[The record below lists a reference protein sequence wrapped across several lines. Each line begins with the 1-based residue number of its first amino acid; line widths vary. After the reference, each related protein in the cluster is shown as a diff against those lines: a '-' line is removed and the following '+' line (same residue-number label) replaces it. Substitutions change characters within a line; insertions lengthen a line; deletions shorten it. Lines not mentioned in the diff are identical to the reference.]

1 MIKSLSVIFP
11 LYNEQHR
18 LSKLFSEIKKQ
29 KYFKKRNIEFIFV
42 NDGSNDKSLQMI
54 KDFKSK
60 NKKKINIK
68 LISYNEN
75 KGKGFA
81 IKKGIFLA
89 KKNWILTMDI
99 DLSVKFNQIEI
110 WKNRKYF
117 KKDINVYFG
126 SRLLLDSRVNAKEYR
141 KITGNIF
148 NFILSFIFNREKLK
162 IKDTQCG
169 FKLYKN
175 KIAKKIFLK
184 SKENGYIND
193 VEILLLLLRYKIKLS
208 ELPVIW
214 SHKDGSKV
222 NILIDSLVM
231 LYHLIKLK
239 LKFNKFLVSI

>member
-1 MIKSLSVIFP
+1 MIKSLSVVFP

-18 LSKLFSEIKKQ
+18 LIKLFSEIKKQ
-29 KYFKKRNIEFIFV
+29 KYFKKKNAEFIFV
-42 NDGSNDKSLQMI
+42 NDGSGDKSLQMI
-54 KDFKSK
+54 EDFKSK

-68 LISYNEN
+68 IISYNKN
-75 KGKGFA
+75 QGKGFA
-81 IKKGIFLA
+81 LKKGIFLA

-126 SRLLLDSRVNAKEYR
+126 SRLLLNSKVNAKEYR

-148 NFILSFIFNREKLK
+148 NVILGFIFNREKLR

-175 KIAKKIFLK
+175 KIAKRIFLK
-184 SKENGYIND
+184 SEENGYIND
-193 VEILLLLLRYKIKLS
+193 VEILLLLLKYKIKFC

-222 NILIDSLVM
+222 NIIIDSLIM

-239 LKFNKFLVSI
+239 FRF

>member
-1 MIKSLSVIFP
+1 MI
-11 LYNEQHR
+11 E
-18 LSKLFSEIKKQ
+18 
-29 KYFKKRNIEFIFV
+29 
-42 NDGSNDKSLQMI
+42 
-54 KDFKSK
+54 DFKSK
-60 NKKKINIK
+60 NKKKLNIK
-68 LISYNEN
+68 LISYNKN
-75 KGKGFA
+75 QGKGFA
-81 IKKGIFLA
+81 LKKGVFLA

-99 DLSVKFNQIEI
+99 DLSVRFNQIKI
-110 WKNRKYF
+110 WKKRKYF

-126 SRLLLDSRVNAKEYR
+126 SRLLLNSKVNAKEYR

-148 NFILSFIFNREKLK
+148 NVILGFIFNREKLR

-175 KIAKKIFLK
+175 KIAKRIFLK

-193 VEILLLLLRYKIKLS
+193 VEILLLLLKYKIKLS

-222 NILIDSLVM
+222 NILIDSLIM

-239 LKFNKFLVSI
+239 FKFE

>member
-99 DLSVKFNQIEI
+99 DLSVKFNQIQI
-110 WKNRKYF
+110 WKNKKYF
-117 KKDINVYFG
+117 TKDTNVYFG

-141 KITGNIF
+141 KIT
-148 NFILSFIFNREKLK
+148 
-162 IKDTQCG
+162 
-169 FKLYKN
+169 
-175 KIAKKIFLK
+175 
-184 SKENGYIND
+184 
-193 VEILLLLLRYKIKLS
+193 
-208 ELPVIW
+208 
-214 SHKDGSKV
+214 
-222 NILIDSLVM
+222 
-231 LYHLIKLK
+231 
-239 LKFNKFLVSI
+239 

>member
-1 MIKSLSVIFP
+1 MIESLSIIFP

-18 LSKLFSEIKKQ
+18 LSKLFSAIKKQ
-29 KYFKKRNIEFIFV
+29 KYFKKKNAEFIFV
-42 NDGSNDKSLQMI
+42 NDGSNDSSLQMI
-54 KDFKSK
+54 DDFKSK
-60 NKKKINIK
+60 YQKKINIK
-68 LISYNEN
+68 LVSYNKN
-75 KGKGFA
+75 QGKGFA
-81 IKKGIFLA
+81 LKKGIFLA
-89 KKNWILTMDI
+89 KKKWILTMDI

-126 SRLLLDSRVNAKEYR
+126 SRLLLNSKVNAKEYR

-148 NFILSFIFNREKLK
+148 NVILGFIFKRKKLRK
-162 IKDTQCG
+162 KDTQCG

-184 SKENGYIND
+184 SKEKGYIND
-193 VEILLLLLRYKIKLS
+193 VEILLLLLKYKIKFR

-222 NILIDSLVM
+222 NIIFDSFIM

-239 LKFNKFLVSI
+239 FKFQ

>member
-29 KYFKKRNIEFIFV
+29 KYFKKENAEFIFV

-68 LISYNEN
+68 IISYNKN
-75 KGKGFA
+75 QGKGFA
-81 IKKGIFLA
+81 LKKGIFLA
-89 KKNWILTMDI
+89 KRNWILTMDI
-99 DLSVKFNQIEI
+99 DLSVKFNQLKIWENKKYLNKNIE
-110 WKNRKYF
+110 
-117 KKDINVYFG
+117 VYFG
-126 SRLLLDSRVNAKEYR
+126 SRLLLNSKVNAKEYR

-148 NFILSFIFNREKLK
+148 NLILSFIFNREKLK

-184 SKENGYIND
+184 SRENGYIND
-193 VEILLLLLRYKIKLS
+193 VEILLLLLRHKIKLS

-239 LKFNKFLVSI
+239 LKFNKFLVSV

>member
-29 KYFKKRNIEFIFV
+29 KYFKKKNSEFIFV
-42 NDGSNDKSLQMI
+42 NDGSNDKSLEMI
-54 KDFKSK
+54 ENFKSK

-68 LISYNEN
+68 LISYNKN
-75 KGKGFA
+75 QGKGFA
-81 IKKGIFLA
+81 LKKGIFLA

-110 WKNRKYF
+110 WKKKKYF

-126 SRLLLDSRVNAKEYR
+126 SRLLLDSKVNAKEYR

-148 NFILSFIFNREKLK
+148 NVILGFIFNREKLR

-175 KIAKKIFLK
+175 KIAKRIFLK

-193 VEILLLLLRYKIKLS
+193 VEILLLLLKYKIKLS

-214 SHKDGSKV
+214 SHKNGSKV
-222 NILIDSLVM
+222 NVLIDSFVM
-231 LYHLIKLK
+231 FYHLMK
-239 LKFNKFLVSI
+239 LKFKF

>member
-1 MIKSLSVIFP
+1 MIKSLSIIFP

-18 LSKLFSEIKKQ
+18 LNKLFTEIKKQ
-29 KYFKKRNIEFIFV
+29 KYFKKKNSEFIFV
-42 NDGSNDKSLQMI
+42 NDGSNDKSLEMI
-54 KDFKSK
+54 KNFKSK

-68 LISYNEN
+68 LISYKKNQ
-75 KGKGFA
+75 GKGFA
-81 IKKGIFLA
+81 LKKGIFLA

-99 DLSVKFNQIEI
+99 DLSVKFNQIKI
-110 WKNRKYF
+110 WKKKKYF

-126 SRLLLDSRVNAKEYR
+126 SRLLLNSKVNAKEYR

-148 NFILSFIFNREKLK
+148 NVILGFIFNREKLR

-175 KIAKKIFLK
+175 EIAKKIFLR
-184 SKENGYIND
+184 SKEKGYIND
-193 VEILLLLLRYKIKLS
+193 VEILLLLLKYKIKLS

-222 NILIDSLVM
+222 NILIDSLIM
-231 LYHLIKLK
+231 LYHLINLK
-239 LKFNKFLVSI
+239 LKFE

>member
-1 MIKSLSVIFP
+1 MIKSLSIIFP

-29 KYFKKRNIEFIFV
+29 KYFKKKNSEFIFV
-42 NDGSNDKSLQMI
+42 NDGSNDKSLEMI
-54 KDFKSK
+54 EDFKSK

-68 LISYNEN
+68 LISYNKN
-75 KGKGFA
+75 RGKGFA
-81 IKKGIFLA
+81 LKKGIFLA
-89 KKNWILTMDI
+89 KKKWILTMDI
-99 DLSVKFNQIEI
+99 DLSVRFNQIEI
-110 WKNRKYF
+110 WKKKKYF

-126 SRLLLDSRVNAKEYR
+126 SRLLLNSKVNAKEYR

-148 NFILSFIFNREKLK
+148 NVILGFILNREKLR

-175 KIAKKIFLK
+175 KIAKRIFLK

-193 VEILLLLLRYKIKLS
+193 VEILLLLLKYKIKLS

-222 NILIDSLVM
+222 NILIDSLIM

-239 LKFNKFLVSI
+239 FKFE

>member
-1 MIKSLSVIFP
+1 MIKSLSVVFP

-18 LSKLFSEIKKQ
+18 LIKLFSEIKKQ
-29 KYFKKRNIEFIFV
+29 KYFKKKNAEFIFV
-42 NDGSNDKSLQMI
+42 NDGSGDKSLQMI
-54 KDFKSK
+54 EDFKSK

-68 LISYNEN
+68 IISYNKN
-75 KGKGFA
+75 QGKGFA
-81 IKKGIFLA
+81 LKKGIFLA

-126 SRLLLDSRVNAKEYR
+126 SRLLLNSKVNAKEYR

-148 NFILSFIFNREKLK
+148 NVILGFIFNREKLR

-175 KIAKKIFLK
+175 KIAKRIFLK
-184 SKENGYIND
+184 SEENGYIND
-193 VEILLLLLRYKIKLS
+193 VEILLLLLKYKIKFC

-222 NILIDSLVM
+222 NIIFDSLIM

-239 LKFNKFLVSI
+239 FRF